1 MSASGDGRR
10 WLHTGDIGY
19 VDADGYLFI
28 TDRKK
33 ELIKVSGFQVW
44 PREAVVVASRASTSC
59 DCDYTDFADRSRWR
73 ATLHSPVEEQSV
85 ESLKLSFTLLRAR
98 TTLGARR
105 PRPSRPRAPKA
116 VQIPAKSRPK
126 SPSLRALRA
135 SC

>member
-73 ATLHSPVEEQSV
+73 ATLHSPGR
-85 ESLKLSFTLLRAR
+85 RAIR
-98 TTLGARR
+98 GIPEIVVHTVTSPDDLGGT
-105 PRPSRPRAPKA
+105 
-116 VQIPAKSRPK
+116 
-126 SPSLRALRA
+126 
-135 SC
+135 